1 MKCKSICNINSWSQT
16 ICHRLIFIYLLLRYD
31 KLIIDDQ
38 VYIYNDSEKRIERL
52 PFSVYSTA
60 SSGTVPPTNISHSK
74 SHSDIYATSNQESRD
89 EAAQGLDH
97 QHQNSQHP
105 LRYVTVNKLTVF
117 VGLMSL
123 KVLGLIRK
131 KDERSQYSFK

>member
-1 MKCKSICNINSWSQT
+1 MTCKHKIIFNSWSYK
-16 ICHRLIFIYLLLRYD
+16 IYHPLISIYFFLRYD

-38 VYIYNDSEKRIERL
+38 VYIYNDNEKRIERL

-89 EAAQGLDH
+89 EAAQGQEH
-97 QHQNSQHP
+97 QHHNSQHP
-105 LRYVTVNKLTVF
+105 LRYVIVSNMTVLF
-117 VGLMSL
+117 GLLSL
-123 KVLGLIRK
+123 KVFGVI
-131 KDERSQYSFK
+131 